1 MVRCP
6 TMRPMRNTGPN
17 PLRHVSL
24 LLAGA
29 LAAVIPLHLARAD
42 AEGEREQLARL
53 IHELQ
58 AVEPLLRAAESQADP
73 DARVRFRYDWLRQ
86 DLERVRS
93 GVKEHLHVPRAEPRS
108 FPPRDRD
115 RRFNRSWPIIPPLE
129 RLLK

>member
-1 MVRCP
+1 
-6 TMRPMRNTGPN
+6 MRNTGAN

-29 LAAVIPLHLARAD
+29 LAAVIALHLARGD
-42 AEGEREQLARL
+42 AAGELEQLARV

-93 GVKEHLHVPRAEPRS
+93 GIQEHLHAPRAEPRS
-108 FPPRDRD
+108 FPPLRGDY
-115 RRFNRSWPIIPPLE
+115 RR
-129 RLLK
+129 

>member
-1 MVRCP
+1 
-6 TMRPMRNTGPN
+6 MRPMRNTGPN

-24 LLAGA
+24 LLVGA

-42 AEGEREQLARL
+42 AEREREQLARV

-93 GVKEHLHVPRAEPRS
+93 GVEEHIRAPRAEPRG
-108 FPPRDRD
+108 FPPLRGDY
-115 RRFNRSWPIIPPLE
+115 RR
-129 RLLK
+129 

>member
-1 MVRCP
+1 
-6 TMRPMRNTGPN
+6 MRPMRNAGPN
-17 PLRHVSL
+17 PLRHVSI

-53 IHELQ
+53 IHELH
-58 AVEPLLRAAESQADP
+58 AVEPLLRAAEAQADP

-93 GVKEHLHVPRAEPRS
+93 GVQEHLHAPRAEPRS
-108 FPPRDRD
+108 FRPLRGDY
-115 RRFNRSWPIIPPLE
+115 RR
-129 RLLK
+129 